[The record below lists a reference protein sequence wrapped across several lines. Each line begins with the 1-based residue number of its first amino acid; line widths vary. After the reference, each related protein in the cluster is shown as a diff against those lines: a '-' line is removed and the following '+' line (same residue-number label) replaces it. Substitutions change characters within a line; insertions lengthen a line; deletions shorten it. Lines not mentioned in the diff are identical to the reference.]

1 MSMIQAFS
9 LLKNVKPYKQG
20 WRVQV
25 MLLHSWR
32 QKTNYGGDTLEMIF
46 TDKTRVKYGLLE
58 EHLQQTNNP
67 NMVCMIRFAKIG
79 FYRGNVQITNA
90 FDSSLICFDPDLPEC
105 LALKNNM
112 PNDEFALAL
121 TDTKNDKR
129 PIKDQIDDWND
140 VGIKSISEI
149 IMATQDCKIICSIES
164 IDTDWSWFIFGHVS
178 RNRRNKRCLRI
189 KSKEGGNLPPN
200 EKPLF
205 WCTSCRVN
213 TTTVTPQFKLHLI
226 VKDDTSTCKLMLLDS
241 VAKDVVGCNAK
252 DIWDGFYEEIEDPD
266 ILPQTI
272 TYLVGKSICFG
283 LTLGSE
289 NVKNGSDIFLV
300 SQVWSGDNILQIE
313 SNSEPITHVSLT
325 EKSEANSS
333 EGSSTPFSKRKE
345 KDQVD
350 QTSTSKKICTK
361 VVKMEKIKDDELNR
375 KQGFPPIQRGD
386 STQQTERITRRKQN
400 SGNLVQV
407 KRSQNQKSI
416 RTLDVP
422 VSTVFK
428 RLFHGVGYIHTDAVS
443 PNVNQGKQLTPC
455 TPRNIIKCATSM
467 DCGTEQAS
475 YGNLQRS
482 CLTSVAYKAGIRKRP
497 RSGLQDKTNICSFM
511 DRLDE
516 TSGEESEE
524 DGNAVAYD
532 SDFEDRFDE
541 NFKEDLDCSS
551 QENTDEESDPEIEV
565 VDLTVT
571 KEPNSIPARNR
582 VKSLASLFE
591 EAFRATE
598 KPSKKTGPKED
609 AYIDEG
615 DAIFTCTYC
624 GAIMWF
630 GERLNRRLKTRN
642 PKFALCCMQGQVQLP
657 LLKQPP
663 EVLQN
668 LLNGDDKLSEHFQR
682 NTRAYNMVFSF
693 TSLGGKVD
701 RAVRKG
707 KGPNMLVLQG
717 ENYHL
722 IGSL

>member
-9 LLKNVKPYKQG
+9 LLKDVKPYKQG

-46 TDKTRVKYGLLE
+46 TDKTGVKIHCSARKTLIKKTGSKIRLEHLE

-79 FYRGNVQITNA
+79 FYRGNVHITNA
-90 FDSSLICFDPDLPEC
+90 FDSSLICFDPDLPKC

-121 TDTKNDKR
+121 ADTKNDKR

-149 IMATQDCKIICSIES
+149 IMATQEEDCKIICSIES
-164 IDTDWSWFIFGHVS
+164 IDTDWSWFIFGHP
-178 RNRRNKRCLRI
+178 
-189 KSKEGGNLPPN
+189 E
-200 EKPLF
+200 
-205 WCTSCRVN
+205 
-213 TTTVTPQFKLHLI
+213 QAFKLHLI

-241 VAKDVVGCNAK
+241 VAKVVVGCDAK

-325 EKSEANSS
+325 EISEANSS
-333 EGSSTPFSKRKE
+333 EGSSTSFSKRKE
-345 KDQVD
+345 KDQVN
-350 QTSTSKKICTK
+350 QTSTSKKNCTK
-361 VVKMEKIKDDELNR
+361 VVKVEKIKDYELN
-375 KQGFPPIQRGD
+375 
-386 STQQTERITRRKQN
+386 N

-455 TPRNIIKCATSM
+455 TPRNIIKCAT
-467 DCGTEQAS
+467 
-475 YGNLQRS
+475 N
-482 CLTSVAYKAGIRKRP
+482 KAGIRKRP

-541 NFKEDLDCSS
+541 NFQEDLDCSS

-609 AYIDEG
+609 
-615 DAIFTCTYC
+615 
-624 GAIMWF
+624 
-630 GERLNRRLKTRN
+630 
-642 PKFALCCMQGQVQLP
+642 
-657 LLKQPP
+657 
-663 EVLQN
+663 
-668 LLNGDDKLSEHFQR
+668 
-682 NTRAYNMVFSF
+682 
-693 TSLGGKVD
+693 
-701 RAVRKG
+701 
-707 KGPNMLVLQG
+707 
-717 ENYHL
+717 
-722 IGSL
+722 

>member
-9 LLKNVKPYKQG
+9 LLKDVKPYKQG

-25 MLLHSWR
+25 KLLHSWR

-46 TDKTRVKYGLLE
+46 TDETGVKIHCSARKTLIKKPE
-58 EHLQQTNNP
+58 SK
-67 NMVCMIRFAKIG
+67 IRLDVVG
-79 FYRGNVQITNA
+79 QV
-90 FDSSLICFDPDLPEC
+90 SSLRNIQTVQVAGNDKKKIEFRLMDI
-105 LALKNNM
+105 NM

-149 IMATQDCKIICSIES
+149 IMATQDEDCKIICSIES
-164 IDTDWSWFIFGHVS
+164 IDTDWSWFIFVHVS
-178 RNRRNKRCLRI
+178 RNR
-189 KSKEGGNLPPN
+189 
-200 EKPLF
+200 
-205 WCTSCRVN
+205 
-213 TTTVTPQFKLHLI
+213 FKLHLI
-226 VKDDTSTCKLMLLDS
+226 VKDDT
-241 VAKDVVGCNAK
+241 
-252 DIWDGFYEEIEDPD
+252 I
-266 ILPQTI
+266 
-272 TYLVGKSICFG
+272 
-283 LTLGSE
+283 
-289 NVKNGSDIFLV
+289 
-300 SQVWSGDNILQIE
+300 WSGDNILQIE
-313 SNSEPITHVSLT
+313 SNSEPITHVSSASSIMSGGEVSLT

-350 QTSTSKKICTK
+350 QTSTSKKLCTK

-467 DCGTEQAS
+467 DCGTGQAS
-475 YGNLQRS
+475 YGTLQRN
-482 CLTSVAYKAGIRKRP
+482 KAGIRKRL

-516 TSGEESEE
+516 TSGDESEE

-532 SDFEDRFDE
+532 SDFEDRFDGNFQE
-541 NFKEDLDCSS
+541 NLDCSS

-582 VKSLASLFE
+582 
-591 EAFRATE
+591 
-598 KPSKKTGPKED
+598 
-609 AYIDEG
+609 
-615 DAIFTCTYC
+615 
-624 GAIMWF
+624 
-630 GERLNRRLKTRN
+630 
-642 PKFALCCMQGQVQLP
+642 
-657 LLKQPP
+657 
-663 EVLQN
+663 
-668 LLNGDDKLSEHFQR
+668 
-682 NTRAYNMVFSF
+682 
-693 TSLGGKVD
+693 
-701 RAVRKG
+701 
-707 KGPNMLVLQG
+707 
-717 ENYHL
+717 
-722 IGSL
+722 